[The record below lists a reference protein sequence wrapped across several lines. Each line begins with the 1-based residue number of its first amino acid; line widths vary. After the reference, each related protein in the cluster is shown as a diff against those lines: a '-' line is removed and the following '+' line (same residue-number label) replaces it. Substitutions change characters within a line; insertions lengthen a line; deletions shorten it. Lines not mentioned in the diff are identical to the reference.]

1 MSPKN
6 QHNVFHVANPTINSD
21 GTKSLSEET
30 QVGGE
35 EDSGKST
42 DSRRNEEM
50 LRETEPQ
57 SHPKEQEELN
67 LRRA

>member
-1 MSPKN
+1 M
-6 QHNVFHVANPTINSD
+6 ANPTINSD
-21 GTKSLSEET
+21 GTESLSEET

-67 LRRA
+67 L